1 METPMKD
8 MWAGLDRRARAA
20 MVAGG
25 AVIACGAIALG
36 VWAYRPNY
44 QVLFADLAPRDAAA
58 MTAEL
63 DKLKTPYRLGGDGNT
78 ILVPQD
84 QVYKLRL
91 KLMGRETPLYGAVGF
106 EVFNN
111 ADLGM
116 SEFVQKVNYQRAVQG
131 ELTRTI
137 QAIDEVQAAR
147 VHLAIP
153 EQGLFKRA
161 QTHAKASVTLTL
173 KPGAVLSAAQ
183 VTGIQRL
190 VAASVPDITAGDVT
204 VLDQRGLALTRP
216 ADGEDAGAQGAGAQ
230 LDAKRSTE
238 DYMLKKVNGVLDRM
252 FGAGQAIASVD
263 AVLNLDQAK
272 VTTEEVLPGHGT
284 AVQGGPAGV
293 VVRERHSSQ
302 GGPAGD
308 AVAKTDS
315 RTENSSDEA
324 DYQVGRRVE
333 QLAVASGGIR
343 RLSVAVV
350 VRHPLRGAQ
359 ADELKELLASAVG
372 LNAQRGDTIVVRSLD
387 QFAVPAGD
395 SGTIADARQADQTAP
410 ERAPAAAPAPAPAQG
425 GARGGAIAWYWAAA
439 LALLSLLLVVSF
451 AWRRR
456 RPVVMA
462 TPPQLDDAARAAT
475 LRQVRAWI
483 DNDGAVRPQ
492 ESRG

>member
-1 METPMKD
+1 MKQ
-8 MWAGLDRRARAA
+8 MWTSFDRRARAA
-20 MVAGG
+20 LVAGG

-63 DKLKTPYRLGGDGNT
+63 DKLKAVYRLGGDGNT

-137 QAIDEVQAAR
+137 QAIDEVRAAR

-161 QTHAKASVTLTL
+161 QTKAKASVTLTL
-173 KPGAVLSAAQ
+173 KPGAALSAEQ
-183 VTGIQRL
+183 VVGIQRL
-190 VAASVPDITAGDVT
+190 VAASVPDIAMSDVT
-204 VLDQRGLALTRP
+204 VLDQHGVALTR
-216 ADGEDAGAQGAGAQ
+216 AGGDDAGAQGANAQ
-230 LDAKRSTE
+230 LDAKRGTE
-238 DYMLKKVNGVLDRM
+238 EYMLKKIDKVLDRM

-263 AVLNLDQAK
+263 AVLNLDQSK
-272 VTTEEVLPGHGT
+272 VTTEEVLPGRGS
-284 AVQGGPAGV
+284 AAQGGPSGV
-293 VVRERHSSQ
+293 VVRERHSVQ
-302 GGPAGD
+302 GGAAADGPAK
-308 AVAKTDS
+308 AAALPET
-315 RTENSSDEA
+315 SSAEA
-324 DYQVGRRVE
+324 EYQVGRRVE

-343 RLSVAVV
+343 RLNVAVV
-350 VRHPLRGAQ
+350 VRHPLRGGQ
-359 ADELKELLASAVG
+359 AEELKEVLASAVG
-372 LNAQRGDTIVVRSLD
+372 LNVQRGDNIVVRSMD
-387 QFAVPAGD
+387 QFADRAGD
-395 SGTIADARQADQTAP
+395 SDTVAGAREAVQPPP
-410 ERAPAAAPAPAPAQG
+410 EPLPQPAAQVRTTGTAEWYG
-425 GARGGAIAWYWAAA
+425 IAALAVAALLVAAA
-439 LALLSLLLVVSF
+439 LLL
-451 AWRRR
+451 RRR
-456 RPVVMA
+456 RPVVV
-462 TPPQLDDAARAAT
+462 TVPEQLDHAARAAM

-483 DNDGAVRPQ
+483 DAEAVARQP
-492 ESRG
+492 EVRG

>member
-1 METPMKD
+1 MKD
-8 MWAGLDRRARAA
+8 IWAGLDRRARAA
-20 MVAGG
+20 LLVGG

-137 QAIDEVQAAR
+137 QALDEVQAAR

-153 EQGLFKRA
+153 EQGLFKRS
-161 QTHAKASVTLTL
+161 QTKAKASVTLTL

-183 VTGIQRL
+183 VVGIQRL
-190 VAASVPDITAGDVT
+190 VAASVPDITTGAVT

-216 ADGEDAGAQGAGAQ
+216 ADGDDSGAQGANAQ

-263 AVLNLDQAK
+263 AVLNLDQSK
-272 VTTEEVLPGHGT
+272 VTTEEVLPGHGS

-293 VVRERHSSQ
+293 VVRERHSAQ

-308 AVAKTDS
+308 ATAKTET
-315 RTENSSDEA
+315 RTENSNDEA
-324 DYQVGRRVE
+324 EYQVGRRVE
-333 QLAVASGGIR
+333 QLAVASGSVK

-372 LNAQRGDTIVVRSLD
+372 LNAQRGDTMVVRSLD
-387 QFAVPAGD
+387 QFAGPVGD
-395 SGTIADARQADQTAP
+395 SGTMADARQADHAVP
-410 ERAPAAAPAPAPAQG
+410 EPSPLPAPAPAPADPRRAAVG
-425 GARGGAIAWYWAAA
+425 WYWIPVLAVLSFLAA
-439 LALLSLLLVVSF
+439 F
-451 AWRRR
+451 AVIRRR
-456 RPVVMA
+456 RDPVVVA
-462 TPPQLDDAARAAT
+462 VAPQLDDAARTAM

-483 DNDGAVRPQ
+483 DT
-492 ESRG
+492 ESVARQPEPRG